1 MLNKVLIVISI
12 FFVLSSYGYAAKR
25 VPLSNADAA
34 NRLGL
39 CVLSS
44 DAEYRESTNYI
55 ACCSKST
62 GECIICPSSG
72 RGSCISVAYSS
83 NDPRL
88 KNMLPAPPMSAGDFI
103 APVPAS
109 SSPRDKLERNAA
121 PAYPAKNINPAKT
134 TPTVKTHQKQES
146 LKTNTP
152 YK

>member
-1 MLNKVLIVISI
+1 VIFLLLHFQRHTVVKNERHVPVPQVCINK
-12 FFVLSSYGYAAKR
+12 R
-25 VPLSNADAA
+25 MH
-34 NRLGL
+34 
-39 CVLSS
+39 
-44 DAEYRESTNYI
+44 TNYI

-109 SSPRDKLERNAA
+109 SSPQDKLERNTA
-121 PAYPAKNINPAKT
+121 PAYPAKNINPPKT